1 LIDKTDAIVAG
12 ISAVSGSGVALAV
25 ARFFLIRWIEQREKI
40 EGGLRR
46 KVEELGET
54 CESRCATNQR
64 ELVEAKEVLR
74 RDHAMQLESV
84 RVEGITARDEMR
96 KHFDMEFTRLS
107 DVNHDLRRDMGIWM
121 NKVENQGK
129 QMDKVASS
137 IDGLAEKVNES
148 VTAVR
153 ELAAR
158 LEGAG
163 HLRRITDHS

>member
-1 LIDKTDAIVAG
+1 
-12 ISAVSGSGVALAV
+12 
-25 ARFFLIRWIEQREKI
+25 
-40 EGGLRR
+40 
-46 KVEELGET
+46 
-54 CESRCATNQR
+54 
-64 ELVEAKEVLR
+64 
-74 RDHAMQLESV
+74 MQLESV